1 MKRTQIQPGLRRR
14 VAETR
19 RTKIKKTLRLCVSAS
34 KPLVVVAFLS
44 VCVLAQQPQQADP
57 FAARRAEAEAAH
69 EGHRAKLF
77 VDLAHAE
84 MEAADKAFTDGN
96 VELGHKLASAAATDA
111 DESGKAAVD
120 SGKRLK
126 DTEIDLRRLQM
137 RTRDIGQS
145 LAFED
150 RPPIEKIVQRIE
162 LMREAILDRM
172 FGGKKKGKS

>member
-1 MKRTQIQPGLRRR
+1 MTLISSSPRLVCRLPFAIHRPSRLR
-14 VAETR
+14 VCA
-19 RTKIKKTLRLCVSAS
+19 VSALLLIS
-34 KPLVVVAFLS
+34 FCA
-44 VCVLAQQPQQADP
+44 LAQQQPVQQPDP
-57 FAARRAEAEAAH
+57 FAARRTEAGTANG
-69 EGHRAKLF
+69 GHRAKLF

-96 VELGHKLASAAATDA
+96 VELGHKLATAAAGDA
-111 DESGKAAVD
+111 DESSKAAVD

-126 DTEIDLRRLQM
+126 DSEIDLRRLQM

-145 LAFED
+145 LNFED